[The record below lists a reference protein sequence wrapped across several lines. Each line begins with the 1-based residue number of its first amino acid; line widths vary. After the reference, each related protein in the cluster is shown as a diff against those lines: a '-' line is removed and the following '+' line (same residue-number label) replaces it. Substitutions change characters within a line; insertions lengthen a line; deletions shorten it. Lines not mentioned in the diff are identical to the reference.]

1 MNEQALKERLK
12 TIANIERRTFNEV
25 WRGMVLERLLVRIS
39 HSKHSKNFIF
49 KGGLLLSYYLA
60 IGRETKD
67 ADFLATE
74 LDANIPNIEKA
85 FQEICAVGI
94 NDGFVFSYS
103 NIAPLEQPHMNY
115 PGFRV
120 SLDLKFTGKMKDRIQ
135 VHIGVGDVVEPKEKS
150 FELYQY
156 KGKPIFEGSVSLRVY
171 PIETIFAEKLETII
185 SKGAANSRMKDYHD
199 LLLLCREENIISVSK
214 LINDIS
220 KTFRN
225 RKTELTIPLNFSKE
239 SYVLMQQLWAG
250 HRRGLEKIAD
260 KLNIPA
266 NIENLVS
273 ELNYWLANNEI
284 LENICK
290 M

>member
-74 LDANIPNIEKA
+74 LDANIP
-85 FQEICAVGI
+85 
-94 NDGFVFSYS
+94 
-103 NIAPLEQPHMNY
+103 
-115 PGFRV
+115 
-120 SLDLKFTGKMKDRIQ
+120 
-135 VHIGVGDVVEPKEKS
+135 
-150 FELYQY
+150 
-156 KGKPIFEGSVSLRVY
+156 
-171 PIETIFAEKLETII
+171 
-185 SKGAANSRMKDYHD
+185 
-199 LLLLCREENIISVSK
+199 
-214 LINDIS
+214 
-220 KTFRN
+220 
-225 RKTELTIPLNFSKE
+225 
-239 SYVLMQQLWAG
+239 
-250 HRRGLEKIAD
+250 
-260 KLNIPA
+260 A

-284 LENICK
+284 SENICK